1 MLSDNLTHMNKNQTI
16 EVLQGL
22 GLSENEAKVYL
33 ACLGLGS
40 TTALK
45 IAKSAEI
52 KRPTVYSVIES
63 LKSKGLI
70 SIEVHGFK
78 QRFVAETPEKLEEVL
93 ELKKQQFKKLLP
105 DLQALQNSHDDG
117 GFIKYFEGMEGI
129 KSVYQ
134 SMIKDIK
141 PHEDYLVIGNADE
154 LLALDKKFFEDFF
167 NKRSKLNIN
176 IRVLVQKNKGGEW
189 IKTYGKNLNAQVK
202 YLPENTKINTNLVII
217 PGRMLIHELTEPIKG
232 IVIENKRTIDMQREI
247 FEILWHSI
255 T

>member
-1 MLSDNLTHMNKNQTI
+1 MNKNQTI
-16 EVLQGL
+16 EVLRGL

-78 QRFVAETPEKLEEVL
+78 QRFVVEKPEKLEEVL

-105 DLQALQNSHDDG
+105 DLQALQNAQGDG

-129 KSVYQ
+129 RSVYL

-141 PHEDYLVIGNADE
+141 PHEDYLVISNAEE
-154 LLALDKKFFEDFF
+154 LLKLDKEFFEDFF
-167 NKRSKLNIN
+167 RKRAKLNIN
-176 IRVLVQKNKGGEW
+176 IRVLVQQNKAGEW
-189 IKTYGKNLNAQVK
+189 LKSYSKNFNSQVK
-202 YLPENTKINTNLVII
+202 YLPLNTNLKTNLVII
-217 PGRMLIHELTEPIKG
+217 PRRMLIHELTQPITG

-247 FEILWHSI
+247 FELLWNSI
-255 T
+255 KYM